1 MSSLRQM
8 SASCQHAQTFGTQC
22 ICRQGTY
29 VTVVGTV
36 KALNSGKTLMSN
48 FIQPLPD
55 TNEITHHMMSAL
67 YAHLVATKGAL
78 SAPGQAPGMTAT
90 FGSGG
95 GASGFNPS
103 STPAIGGAAVAGNSA
118 SKEMQTVVGR
128 AFTELGT
135 TDEGASIEAVHT
147 HLATAGVNMDEAQL
161 RSIVDSL
168 SMQGLLYSTV
178 DENHYATTM

>member
-1 MSSLRQM
+1 M
-8 SASCQHAQTFGTQC
+8 
-22 ICRQGTY
+22 
-29 VTVVGTV
+29 VGTV

-48 FIQPLPD
+48 YIAPVKD

-90 FGSGG
+90 FGA
-95 GASGFNPS
+95 GAGAGGFNPS
-103 STPAIGGAAVAGNSA
+103 STPAIGGAAVAATPGGA
-118 SKEMQTVVGR
+118 DMQSLVAA

-135 TDEGASIEAVHT
+135 SDEGASIQAVAA
-147 HLATAGVNMDEAQL
+147 HLASGGSTVDEAQL
-161 RSIVDSL
+161 RTIVDSL

-178 DENHYATTM
+178 DENHYASTM